1 MLGIGYFVGIA
12 ITGVLIFFLDV
23 PLAES
28 LAKWLSAVLGV
39 VLAISFV
46 VWRRSTWLVEDAG
59 NR

>member
-46 VWRRSTWLVEDAG
+46 VWRRPRGS
-59 NR
+59 

>member
-28 LAKWLSAVLGV
+28 PAKWLSALLGV
-39 VLAISFV
+39 VLAFSFV
-46 VWRRSTWLVEDAG
+46 VWRRPTWLVEDAG
-59 NR
+59 DR